1 MDPAF
6 ETRSSLPF
14 DRKDGRAEEGFRH
27 MTREGRP
34 MKKLLIALGI
44 LAVIVVLAGVAI
56 LVLVVVNVQ
65 KPRIES
71 AVSDALGMEFRIR
84 GRVRLRLF
92 PSASIVLSDVLVRNR
107 GTDLATVETL
117 RLGVELRLRRENI
130 RANRCR

>member
-1 MDPAF
+1 
-6 ETRSSLPF
+6 
-14 DRKDGRAEEGFRH
+14 
-27 MTREGRP
+27 

-56 LVLVVVNVQ
+56 LVLVVVNIQ
-65 KPRIES
+65 KPRIEP
-71 AVSDALGMEFRIR
+71 AVSDALEMEFRIR